1 MLQRTSLFVWT
12 AVAFVIGVVVTKIV
26 DIAFDAALAEK
37 LSEWLNTPAA
47 GEIFSKVFSWPVLAA
62 LLLVVGALIIVDR
75 RRSSQKTWRTWCE
88 QFRQA
93 VPAKDLDLSH
103 VVKNRPMGQT
113 FVPAPRA
120 LRLPPTLQRLD
131 EPESAD
137 LTSNA
142 EDYLKQR
149 VGRYTRDLQ
158 NRERV
163 GLLIQGRELTGKT
176 RFVSEWLRKHRP
188 ETLVLVP
195 DDDSQKITYLPRLQ
209 DWKDEG
215 ICLFLDD
222 LDVYKPQAAALADF
236 IAEAQREKVPLFV
249 LATVRDGGPAISV
262 QTDPSFQRLRENL
275 ETLDLV
281 APTFEHLRDVQE
293 KNEGEEH
300 AEARSFGFLIGRE
313 LEEARRRYEHD
324 LTPEARIL
332 LQAARLLD
340 DRSISLERLRWFSVA
355 ERVLSFPDAP
365 ADDAFRNLIQ
375 LGFLERGFPEPARL
389 KNVVPLPI
397 AHNLDAELE
406 NVFSDRKRR
415 NCVLRMGHAR
425 GHQRCRPRKGEFI
438 ASQSDCRIGRTQ
450 NA

>member
-1 MLQRTSLFVWT
+1 MPQRKRITIVST
-12 AVAFVIGVVVTKIV
+12 AVFVVLAIASAIIGEWAGIP
-26 DIAFDAALAEK
+26 LAEK
-37 LSEWLNTPAA
+37 LLEWIHAPAIRA
-47 GEIFSKVFSWPVLAA
+47 FFSRLGPWPVPAG
-62 LLLVVGALIIVDR
+62 LLLVALRLWFISER
-75 RRSSQKTWRTWCE
+75 HFSSQATWKTWCE

-93 VPAKDLDLSH
+93 VPAKDLDLSQ
-103 VVKNRPMGQT
+103 VVKNRPMEQT

-209 DWKDEG
+209 NWKDEG

-249 LATVRDGGPAISV
+249 LADG
-262 QTDPSFQRLRENL
+262 
-275 ETLDLV
+275 
-281 APTFEHLRDVQE
+281 
-293 KNEGEEH
+293 
-300 AEARSFGFLIGRE
+300 ARWRAG
-313 LEEARRRYEHD
+313 Y
-324 LTPEARIL
+324 
-332 LQAARLLD
+332 
-340 DRSISLERLRWFSVA
+340 
-355 ERVLSFPDAP
+355 LSS
-365 ADDAFRNLIQ
+365 N
-375 LGFLERGFPEPARL
+375 
-389 KNVVPLPI
+389 
-397 AHNLDAELE
+397 
-406 NVFSDRKRR
+406 
-415 NCVLRMGHAR
+415 
-425 GHQRCRPRKGEFI
+425 
-438 ASQSDCRIGRTQ
+438 
-450 NA
+450 